1 MKVHRLGNDYA
12 QRIRFQ
18 NKEKTHAGNA
28 SKPKV
33 GKTGG
38 EKVEAPK
45 EEKGAGGVEN
55 KEGRQ
60 EKQDKKE
67 KNEGKAKK
75 EK

>member
-1 MKVHRLGNDYA
+1 MKIHNYGNDYA
-12 QRIRFQ
+12 QSMKFQ
-18 NKEKTHAGNA
+18 KDKEADAGNA

-45 EEKGAGGVEN
+45 EEKGAGGVKN